1 MTQVVVIDYG
11 MGNLHSVSK
20 ALETVADSE
29 KIIISSDLGVIKSS
43 DKIVLPGVGAI
54 KDCMAAFSEDLKE
67 TVLEEIGKKPIGFF
81 PISSRT
87 VSLRSS
93 EKAAMQSFIAPTPGR
108 TILSDDF
115 ITPRSEEIIIFSES
129 ATVSNALLTE
139 WRFPIP

>member
-1 MTQVVVIDYG
+1 MA
-11 MGNLHSVSK
+11 N
-20 ALETVADSE
+20 
-29 KIIISSDLGVIKSS
+29 
-43 DKIVLPGVGAI
+43 VG
-54 KDCMAAFSEDLKE
+54 FL
-67 TVLEEIGKKPIGFF
+67 

-93 EKAAMQSFIAPTPGR
+93 EKAAMQSLMAPTPGK